1 MTKQQMNLHVTNI
14 VRKVTNIIKND
25 TKFIKDA
32 TNDQNIIKTTEKKV
46 KITPNQR
53 IKDRVLS

>member
-1 MTKQQMNLHVTNI
+1 MTKQQMSHVTNI
-14 VRKVTNIIKND
+14 VRKLTNIIKND

-32 TNDQNIIKTTEKKV
+32 TNDRNIIKTTEKKV